1 MKKYIPDENLG
12 IRLEDDYLI
21 QKSGDPVNLME
32 NIPIEIEDI
41 EKWMS
46 K

>member
-1 MKKYIPDENLG
+1 V
-12 IRLEDDYLI
+12 I
-21 QKSGDPVNLME
+21 QETGEPINLME

-41 EKWMS
+41 EKWMA